1 MSQYCCH
8 LTCTLLFE
16 MCPFEEN
23 PVEIPEENKG
33 TKTVPKT
40 VSAL

>member
-8 LTCTLLFE
+8 LTCTMLFE
-16 MCPFEEN
+16 RCPFEEN
-23 PVEIPEENKG
+23 SGEIPEENKG